1 MQGYTLQVI
10 VILILIYLIYW
21 IKPFSRKKI
30 QNLLILIASYSC
42 FALLDW
48 RFLILVICITVI
60 NFIIGKIISDSEN
73 SSKRKLF
80 LIINIIFHI
89 GLLGYFRYY
98 DFFVASVV
106 KCFSFINADIS
117 WTTLKIIVP
126 LGISIYTLQALSYTI
141 DIYRRKIEP
150 TKDIVAFFSFVS
162 FFPQM
167 IAGPIERASTFLPQF
182 YLERQYSFDDIKKGS
197 KRILWGL
204 FKKLVIAN
212 NLAVYANEIF
222 TNYNDYSGFTIF
234 AGLVCFAF
242 QFYTDLSG
250 FSDIAIGIARLFGFT
265 LNTNFRI
272 PYFSKNFND
281 FWSRWNISLMYWIK
295 DYVYNPMGGSEGKS
309 WVVFRNLFILF
320 FLFGL
325 WHGGNISFILFGL
338 VNALILLPSAL
349 KPASENNNYFR
360 RNKTLNNIESFI
372 RFLITGFIVIV
383 GLTFFRSESSGDA
396 INILKNLFTNV
407 FSISINELRSLGNG
421 LNATISNVVI
431 LFIYVII
438 EEIQRKSE
446 FALDFDNARISN
458 NKGHLITILVLIFL
472 LFFYEAN
479 QEFIYFN
486 Y

>member
-1 MQGYTLQVI
+1 MQGYTLQAI
-10 VILILIYLIYW
+10 VILILIYFIYW
-21 IKPFSRKKI
+21 IKPFSRVKI
-30 QNLLILIASYSC
+30 QNLLLLIASYSC
-42 FALLDW
+42 YAFLDW
-48 RFLILVICITVI
+48 RFLILVICITLVNLIVGKVI
-60 NFIIGKIISDSEN
+60 STSEN
-73 SSKRKLF
+73 SHKRKLF
-80 LIINIIFHI
+80 LILNIILHI
-89 GLLGYFRYY
+89 GLLGFFRYY
-98 DFFVASVV
+98 NFFVASVI
-106 KCFSFINADIS
+106 KCFSFFSADSS
-117 WTTLKIIVP
+117 WNSLNIIVP
-126 LGISIYTLQALSYTI
+126 LGISIYTLQALSYSI

-150 TKDIVAFFSFVS
+150 TKDIVAFFAYVS

-182 YLERQYSFDDIKKGS
+182 YKERQYNIDDIKKGS

-222 TNYNDYSGFTIF
+222 RNYSDYSGFTIF
-234 AGLVCFAF
+234 AGLVSFAF
-242 QFYTDLSG
+242 QLYTDLSG
-250 FSDIAIGIARLFGFT
+250 YSDIAIGIARLFGFT
-265 LNTNFRI
+265 INTNFRI

-295 DYVYNPMGGSEGKS
+295 DYVYNPLGGSEGKP

-325 WHGGNISFILFGL
+325 WHGGNISFVLFGL

-349 KPASENNNYFR
+349 KPESENNNYFR
-360 RNKTLNNIESFI
+360 RNKILNNIESFI
-372 RFLITGFIVIV
+372 RFLITGFIVVV
-383 GLTFFRSESSGDA
+383 GLTFFRSGSSADA
-396 INILKNLFTNV
+396 VNILRNLFTNV

-446 FALDFDNARISN
+446 FALDFNNARISTN
-458 NKGHLITILVLIFL
+458 NGRIITILVLILL

-479 QEFIYFN
+479 QELIYFN